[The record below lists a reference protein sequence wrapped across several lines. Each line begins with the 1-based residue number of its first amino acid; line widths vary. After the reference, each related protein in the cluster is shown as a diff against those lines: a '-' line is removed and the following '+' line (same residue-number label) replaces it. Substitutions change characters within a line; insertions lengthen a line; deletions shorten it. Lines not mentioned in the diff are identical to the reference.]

1 MITDIELGWLAGLLE
16 GEGSFTMNSDS
27 KGVRVQLAMTD
38 EDIVLRASIIIQ
50 SITGKRHTVYCYD
63 APKGKP
69 DWSAAYKL
77 GICGKDAKKVMKRI
91 VRLMGQRRRKKIWQL
106 LNGYRQPKVSM
117 SKDDIVKLVINN
129 RKLA

>member
-16 GEGSFTMNSDS
+16 GEASFTMNSDS
-27 KGVRVQLAMTD
+27 KGVRIQLAMTD
-38 EDIVLRASIIIQ
+38 EDVVLRALIIVQ
-50 SITGKRHTVYCYD
+50 AITGKRHNVYCYD
-63 APKGKP
+63 APKSKP

-77 GICGKDAKKVMKRI
+77 NICGKDAKKVMKKI

-106 LNGYRQPKVSM
+106 LNGYREPKVSM
-117 SKDDIVKLVINN
+117 TKDEIVKLVIDN